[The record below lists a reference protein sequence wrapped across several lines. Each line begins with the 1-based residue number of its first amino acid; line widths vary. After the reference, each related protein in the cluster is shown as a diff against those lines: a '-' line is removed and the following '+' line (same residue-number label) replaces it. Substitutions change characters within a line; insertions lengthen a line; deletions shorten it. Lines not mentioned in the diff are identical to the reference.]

1 MVSGGVSTFDDR
13 VSATGAGSVRFLGVP
28 GKPKKIALYV
38 KNSNTH
44 VLKDFMCIANMLHD

>member
-1 MVSGGVSTFDDR
+1 MVSGGVSTFDDG

-28 GKPKKIALYV
+28 GKSQKIALYV